1 MADERV
7 LCVPTPAFHALGR
20 FQGFSPDAER
30 YLDALLRP
38 GVAVLMPR
46 SEVEDDTS
54 WKQLIPY
61 CFLSCGHLVFTY
73 RRGGMGG
80 ESRLHRRLSLGIG
93 GHVSG
98 EDYERAGRLKYH
110 EAVGRFIEDTQ
121 ERLAFDMGADRELAE
136 EITCV
141 GRRPLWRDVV
151 GLLNHDDDPVGAVHL
166 GVVMRVEL
174 SAPRVEARCASIE
187 DGRFI
192 AVEGLAGLRSEMES
206 WSAILCDHLPLLL
219 SGD

>member
-46 SEVEDDTS
+46 SEVEEDPS
-54 WKQLIPY
+54 WKQMIPY
-61 CFLSCGHLVFTY
+61 CFLSHGGDVFIY
-73 RRGGMGG
+73 RRGSASSEG
-80 ESRLHRRLSLGIG
+80 RLISRLSLGIG
-93 GHVSG
+93 GHVNA
-98 EDYERAGRLKYH
+98 EDCEYARAFLLFDGLT
-110 EAVGRFIEDTQ
+110 EPPW
-121 ERLAFDMGADRELAE
+121 ERLALDLAASRELHE
-136 EITCV
+136 EIILGRREPRPRAVCGLINDDETGGLV
-141 GRRPLWRDVV
+141 GR
-151 GLLNHDDDPVGAVHL
+151 VHL

-174 SAPRVEARCASIE
+174 SALRVEARCASIE

-206 WSAILCDHLPLLL
+206 WSAVLCDQGPSLI
-219 SGD
+219 SG